1 MTLRHVNLIAGAAIN
16 HRAALVRTNAPPKPW
31 VPRPPQSQFWSMPE
45 HYTGSVTLSIC
56 S

>member
-1 MTLRHVNLIAGAAIN
+1 VALRHVNLIAGAAIS
-16 HRAALVRTNAPPKPW
+16 ATLVRTNAPAAREFR
-31 VPRPPQSQFWSMPE
+31 RPPQSQFWSMPE